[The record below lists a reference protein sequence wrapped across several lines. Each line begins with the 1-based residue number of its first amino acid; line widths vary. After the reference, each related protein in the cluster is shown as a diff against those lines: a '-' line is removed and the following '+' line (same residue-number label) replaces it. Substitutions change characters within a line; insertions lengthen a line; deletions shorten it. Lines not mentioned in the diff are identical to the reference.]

1 MAKRC
6 PRPNDGRRW
15 EAVMAAN
22 GNHATR
28 ATGPRCIALVGPF
41 QSGKT
46 TLLEAILARTGAV
59 ARQGNVEAGNTV
71 GDASK
76 EARDH
81 RMSVELTVATTN
93 FMGDPYTFLD
103 CPGSVEFA
111 HDMRAVLPA
120 IDAAVV
126 VCEMDEK
133 KVAQLQLILRELE
146 EQKIPRLLFLNK
158 IDKAD
163 AGVHDVLNLLQGAS
177 RTKLILRQIPTF
189 SGEIISGF
197 VDLALERA
205 FVYKEHAP
213 SEVVALDG
221 DVADREKTA
230 RFSMLETLADHDDE
244 LMEQLLEDLKQPG
257 DKVFDDLTRELRE
270 GLVCPVL
277 MGTATRANGVL
288 RLLKALRHE
297 SPGIAETAKRL
308 GVKPAGMDAVAYVLK
323 TQNTTHGGKMSIVRM
338 LAGQA
343 GDGTTFVSG
352 DDEAGSVAGVF
363 KLVGQTTEK
372 RGPAAVGETVGFAK
386 LDKAK
391 TGDTL
396 TAGKQ
401 PHPPLARI
409 EPYPPVLAIAISA
422 KERKDDVKLGQALN
436 KLAEEDPSIT
446 VVHNPETHEVVLWGQ
461 GEMHLRVA
469 TERLSDRYGVA
480 IERRQPTVGYRET
493 SRKGIVQRGRHKKQS
508 GGHGQYGDVVLEIK
522 PMPRGSGFAFEEKI
536 TGGVVPRNYIPSVE
550 EGVIDALKHGP
561 LGFPV
566 VDLHVALIDGS
577 YHTVDSSDMA
587 FRTAGRIGVAEGLP
601 QCQPVLLE
609 PIHLVEIVCP
619 NEATAKINALMS
631 SRRGQI
637 LGFDTRE
644 GWDGWDMVRAKMPE
658 AEIGDLIVEI
668 RSATAGAGTFTFKFD
683 HMAELTGRTADQII
697 AARRAAAS
705 AGAGQIAQTF
715 CSPNT
720 AAVSARTLRV
730 SAASSINECP

>member
-1 MAKRC
+1 
-6 PRPNDGRRW
+6 
-15 EAVMAAN
+15 MAAN
-22 GNHATR
+22 ANGSART
-28 ATGPRCIALVGPF
+28 TGPRCVALVGPF

-46 TLLEAILARTGAV
+46 TLLEAILARTGAIQ
-59 ARQGNVEAGNTV
+59 RQGSVEAGNTI

-76 EARDH
+76 EARH
-81 RMSVELTVATTN
+81 HHMSVELSVATAN
-93 FMGDPYTFLD
+93 FMGDTYTFLD
-103 CPGSVEFA
+103 CPGSVEFV

-133 KVAQLQLILRELE
+133 KLPQLQLILRELE
-146 EQKIPRLLFLNK
+146 DQKIPRVLFLNK
-158 IDKAD
+158 IDKAS
-163 AGVHDVLNLLQGAS
+163 AGVHDVLTLLQGAS

-189 SGEIISGF
+189 SGDLITGF

-205 FVYKEHAP
+205 FVYKEHAA
-213 SEVVALDG
+213 SEVIPLEG
-221 DVADREKTA
+221 DAADREKTA

-244 LMEQLLEDLKQPG
+244 LMEQLLEDIQPPR
-257 DKVFDDLTRELRE
+257 DKVFDDLTRELRD

-277 MGTATRANGVL
+277 MGTAARTHGVL
-288 RLLKALRHE
+288 RLMKALRHE

-308 GVKPAGMDAVAYVLK
+308 GVKAGSDAVAYVLK
-323 TQNTTHGGKMSIVRM
+323 TQNTAHGGKMSIARV

-343 GDGTTFVSG
+343 GDGTTLLSG
-352 DDEAGSVAGVF
+352 DDEAGRIAGVF
-363 KLVGQTTEK
+363 KLVGQSTEK
-372 RGPAAVGETVGFAK
+372 RGPAALGETVGFAK

-391 TGDTL
+391 TGETL

-401 PHPPLARI
+401 PHPPLAKVDA
-409 EPYPPVLAIAISA
+409 YPPVLAIAISA

-436 KLAEEDPSIT
+436 KLVEEDPSVTI
-446 VVHNPETHEVVLWGQ
+446 VHNPETHEVVLWGQ
-461 GEMHLRVA
+461 GEMHLRVT

-480 IERRQPTVGYRET
+480 IERRQPSVGYRET
-493 SRKGIVQRGRHKKQS
+493 IRKGVVQRGRHKKQS
-508 GGHGQYGDVVLEIK
+508 GGHGQYGDVVLDIK

-566 VDLHVALIDGS
+566 VDLSVALIDGS

-587 FRTAGRIGVAEGLP
+587 FRTAGRIGIVEGLP

-631 SRRGQI
+631 GRRGHI

-644 GWDGWDMVRAKMPE
+644 GWDGWDVVRAKMPE
-658 AEIGDLIVEI
+658 SEIGDLIVEI

-683 HMAELTGRTADQII
+683 HMAELTGRTADQIV
-697 AARRAAAS
+697 AARRAA
-705 AGAGQIAQTF
+705 
-715 CSPNT
+715 
-720 AAVSARTLRV
+720 
-730 SAASSINECP
+730 E

>member
-1 MAKRC
+1 MAT
-6 PRPNDGRRW
+6 
-15 EAVMAAN
+15 N
-22 GNHATR
+22 GGNGTR
-28 ATGPRCIALVGPF
+28 ASGPRCVALVGPF

-59 ARQGNVEAGNTV
+59 ARQGTIEAGNTV

-76 EARDH
+76 EARH
-81 RMSVELTVATTN
+81 HKMSVELSVATTT
-93 FMGDPYTFLD
+93 FMGDAYTFLD

-111 HDMRAVLPA
+111 HDMRAALPA
-120 IDAAVV
+120 VDAAIV

-133 KVAQLQLILRELE
+133 KIPQLQLILRELE
-146 EQKIPRLLFLNK
+146 DQKIPRILFVNK

-163 AGVHDVLNLLQGAS
+163 SSVHDLLALLQPAS

-189 SGEIISGF
+189 AGDIITGF

-213 SEVVALDG
+213 SEVVPLEG
-221 DVADREKTA
+221 DAADREKTA
-230 RFSMLETLADHDDE
+230 RFSMLETLADHDDK
-244 LMEQLLEDLKQPG
+244 LMEQLLEDIEPPR

-277 MGTATRANGVL
+277 MGTAARANGVL

-308 GVKPAGMDAVAYVLK
+308 GVKAGAGDAVAYVLK
-323 TQNTTHGGKMSIVRM
+323 TLNTTHGGKLSIARV
-338 LAGQA
+338 LSGQI
-343 GDGTTFVSG
+343 GDGTTLSTG
-352 DDEAGSVAGVF
+352 DGEVGRVAGVF
-363 KLVGQTTEK
+363 KLLGQTTEK

-391 TGDTL
+391 TGETL
-396 TAGKQ
+396 STGKQ
-401 PHPPLARI
+401 AHAAVAKI
-409 EPYPPVLAIAISA
+409 EPYAPVLAIAITA

-446 VVHNPETHEVVLWGQ
+446 IVHNPETHEVVLWGQ

-469 TERLSDRYGVA
+469 TERLHDRFGVA
-480 IERRQPTVGYRET
+480 IERRQPSVGYKET
-493 SRKGIVQRGRHKKQS
+493 IRKGVVQRGRHKKQS
-508 GGHGQYGDVVLEIK
+508 GGHGQYGDCVLDIK
-522 PMPRGSGFAFEEKI
+522 PMPRGAGFSFEDKI
-536 TGGVVPRNYIPSVE
+536 TGGVVPRNYIPAVE

-566 VDLHVALIDGS
+566 VDLHVALVDGS

-587 FRTAGRIGVAEGLP
+587 FQLAGRIGIHEGLP

-619 NEATAKINALMS
+619 SEATAKINALMS
-631 SRRGQI
+631 GRRGQI

-644 GWDGWDMVRAKMPE
+644 GWEGWDVVRAKMPE
-658 AEIGDLIVEI
+658 AEIGDLIVEV

-683 HMAELTGRTADQII
+683 HMAELTGRTADQIV
-697 AARRAAAS
+697 AARRAA
-705 AGAGQIAQTF
+705 
-715 CSPNT
+715 
-720 AAVSARTLRV
+720 
-730 SAASSINECP
+730 E